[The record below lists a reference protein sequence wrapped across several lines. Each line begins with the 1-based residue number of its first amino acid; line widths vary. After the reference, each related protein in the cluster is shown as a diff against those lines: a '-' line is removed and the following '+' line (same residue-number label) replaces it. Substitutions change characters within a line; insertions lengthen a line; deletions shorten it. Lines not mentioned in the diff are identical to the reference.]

1 MEMFREVCMTGT
13 RAVGFA
19 KQPRHL
25 LCIICKQHV
34 VAPSSKSSSFRSRA
48 LPLGA
53 SITTHLSSL
62 VSRKDSYT
70 NLFYSLY
77 SRLG

>member
-34 VAPSSKSSSFRSRA
+34 VAPSSLSPHLLGLEHCRSGHA
-48 LPLGA
+48 SQHIYHPL
-53 SITTHLSSL
+53 
-62 VSRKDSYT
+62 
-70 NLFYSLY
+70 
-77 SRLG
+77 